1 MFKALANLLHRV
13 PWWGMVLFGFLAM
26 LALTVFTVPFQVI
39 RLEKA
44 GASAAENQ
52 AIKREVDAAFAG
64 QGLDI
69 AENFV
74 RAFATRTKDPVRQV
88 ELERALEEIQRAREE
103 IDAAARATADATR
116 DATESAS
123 EAKKEARRAMREAA
137 DEARNAA
144 RESLIAARE
153 AALDG
158 AKAALDGQKN
168 ALQALRDAGV
178 KDSQVEG
185 QINAA
190 IRQAEQNVAQA
201 KRRLADAKANRKS
214 VGIRV
219 DLGDDSEKPFF
230 EFKTG
235 DEDKAPATP
244 AVPVPP
250 TAKSSAPAVP
260 GKPAPPAKAD
270 GGINFDGTI
279 AGARVTGKIG
289 DDGSLTLN
297 MPGGSVAPKAPP
309 APPAAPA
316 KPGQPAKAAAPAA
329 PAAPE
334 APEPPLLPDEFRAD
348 IHEKVADDFFRLTF
362 GAILII
368 IFIPLFLMAIIAK
381 FFIDRARFAQG
392 VAEEKKKEADVHSMH
407 RQVTEARL
415 QALQAQVEPHFL
427 YNTLANVQ
435 ALTEADPPAANKMV
449 EHLIQYLRAALPK
462 MRETSSTVGQEM
474 ELVRAYLNILKIR
487 MGARL
492 EFSINVPDDV
502 AKLPFPPLMLPS
514 LVENAIKH
522 GLEPQREGG
531 RIDITASHLA
541 GLISIEVKDTGRGL
555 GSNANLSFGPVFV
568 DAHWNVGTAGGG
580 VGLANIRERLEGLYG
595 DAGKLTLIENE
606 PHGVIATLQVPET
619 APRTS
624 ETIAS
629 PSATSA
635 PAAASGPATMQSRI
649 WGGVKTAHNIWFRVA
664 TYTFIALIIVLVV
677 GFIVGLVGAYTG
689 LLPVQIGSARLSGV
703 EGVALGTLVFLAAFA
718 ILAVVALVLVALF
731 YGLGVMAA
739 ALVVIIP
746 LLILVSIFPALLPF
760 ILIGLVV
767 WWFVRKKKQRKE
779 KELPTLQI

>member
-13 PWWGMVLFGFLAM
+13 PWWGMVLFGFFTM

-39 RLEKA
+39 NLEKA
-44 GASAAENQ
+44 GATAAENQ

-116 DATESAS
+116 EATASAS
-123 EAKKEARRAMREAA
+123 EAKKEARRAMKEAA

-144 RESLIAARE
+144 RDSLIAARE
-153 AALDG
+153 AALEG
-158 AKAALDGQKN
+158 AQAALDGQKN
-168 ALQALRDAGV
+168 ALKALRDAGV

-185 QINAA
+185 QISAA

-201 KRRLADAKANRKS
+201 KRRLADAKANRRS

-219 DLGDDSEKPFF
+219 DLGDDSDKPFF

-235 DEDKAPATP
+235 DGDKVPAAPPAKPAAPA
-244 AVPVPP
+244 VSVKPV
-250 TAKSSAPAVP
+250 APAVP
-260 GKPAPPAKAD
+260 GKPAAP
-270 GGINFDGTI
+270 
-279 AGARVTGKIG
+279 
-289 DDGSLTLN
+289 
-297 MPGGSVAPKAPP
+297 SV
-309 APPAAPA
+309 
-316 KPGQPAKAAAPAA
+316 PAA

-334 APEPPLLPDEFRAD
+334 PPEPPLLADEFRAD

-362 GAILII
+362 GAILIV
-368 IFIPLFLMAIIAK
+368 IFIPLFLMALIAK

-435 ALTEADPPAANKMV
+435 ALTEADPAAASKMV

-462 MRETSSTVGQEM
+462 MRETTSTVGQEM

-514 LVENAIKH
+514 LIENAIKH

-531 RIDITASHLA
+531 RIDITASRLA
-541 GLISIEVKDTGRGL
+541 GLISIEVKDTGRG
-555 GSNANLSFGPVFV
+555 FGT
-568 DAHWNVGTAGGG
+568 GTSGGG

-595 DAGKLTLIENE
+595 AAGKLTLTENE
-606 PHGVIATLQVPET
+606 PKGFIATLQVPET
-619 APRTS
+619 APRS
-624 ETIAS
+624 IDS
-629 PSATSA
+629 VSATGFSASAAA
-635 PAAASGPATMQSRI
+635 PAPAPATMQSRI
-649 WGGVKTAHNIWFRVA
+649 WGGVKTAHNIWLRIA
-664 TYTFIALIIVLVV
+664 LYTFVALIGVLIV

-689 LLPVQIGSARLSGV
+689 LLPLQIGHAKLSGL
-703 EGVALGTLVFLAAFA
+703 EGVALGTIVLLAAFA

-746 LLILVSIFPALLPF
+746 LLIVVSVFPALLPF
-760 ILIGLVV
+760 VLIGLVV
-767 WWFVRKKKQRKE
+767 WWFMRKKQRKE
-779 KELPTLQI
+779 KELPTLQN